1 MNDKIKVCIADDNV
15 NLAENWAKYL
25 SQNERIYVTDICK
38 DGKETLDAI
47 LKKEIDSLIID
58 IVMPKIDGIEVI
70 NEIDRKFKEGKINK
84 KPNIIIVS
92 ALVHD
97 NLKFDFFSKGV
108 NFYMVKPINLD
119 ILERRIIEIFDYEKN
134 SEYREKTIDESATE
148 MLYKIG
154 IYPNL
159 MGYKYMKRAIEI
171 LVRNPMINKDFR
183 KMIYTVLAKEDE
195 TEVTKVEKSIIN
207 AVNTSWQKEKEN
219 VSEILKDTRYYSRK
233 PTTRILLTTIAEE
246 IRNEG
251 N

>member
-183 KMIYTVLAKEDE
+183 KTIYTVLAKEDE

-246 IRNEG
+246 IRNKG